1 METENR
7 KSHKEIQLNSGSG
20 NWLKKIGQ
28 NILSIYFIILSV
40 ILPYYA
46 PGGYLE
52 IVENKYIFFR
62 NVTLVWLAAM
72 LLVILCTVVRRP
84 GLLTEYFHRM
94 SVTDWF
100 AYGYFVAVMLSY
112 LCSSYKEEALWGAQG
127 WYMGTVMQMIFVLL
141 YFFFS
146 RYFVYR
152 VKWVA
157 VWLAASAGVFVLG
170 DRKSVV

>member
-7 KSHKEIQLNSGSG
+7 KNYKEIQLNSGSG

-28 NILSIYFIILSV
+28 NILSIYFIVLTV
-40 ILPYYA
+40 IYPYYA

-52 IVENKYIFFR
+52 IGENKYIFFR

-84 GLLTEYFHRM
+84 GLIKEYFHRM

-112 LCSSYKEEALWGAQG
+112 LCSSYKEEAFWGAQG

-146 RYFVYR
+146 RYFST
-152 VKWVA
+152 A
-157 VWLAASAGVFVLG
+157 
-170 DRKSVV
+170 